1 MNRIL
6 TSIIFSLKHRLAKI
20 ALFFLILCLT
30 GCNAVKRVGE
40 NELLLTQNTI
50 LINDEKVKDED
61 LNSLLYQKPNS
72 KILGIPLRLHLYNF
86 AKENPDSSFIT
97 WLYKKPKRLQRL
109 KNKFSGKQVVKMKQS
124 FEGINSWIKET
135 GEAPVIIDF
144 KKAEKSAKRLQLY
157 YESRG
162 FLKNEATF
170 TIDSLENKDRRATVQ
185 YKVQTGKPYFLDT
198 VSHFIVSKDLDSIYQ
213 IHKKNSLIKKGDQFN
228 VLKFEAERSR
238 LAGIFSNSGI
248 FRFQPTSIN
257 FDVKIDST
265 PGSKDYKLPITL
277 RISNFF
283 DRVDGQ
289 LIENE
294 YKVHKIKN
302 VNIYAD
308 YNFNERKDSLE
319 YVDFENYR
327 IFYKDKLRYRPEALT
342 NVIAIVPGA
351 IYKEQNRI
359 LTNQQIGNLRTFKYP
374 NIEYRYADSTD
385 NLLNTNIYLSPRPRF
400 SLGFNTDV
408 SHSNIQD
415 FGVSFST
422 SLISRNIFRGAETL
436 EVAAR
441 GTLGSSREAS
451 NSEDRFFNI
460 SEIGGDVRL
469 SFPRFFFPV
478 NTDKLI
484 PKYMLPETRI
494 SVGTSIQ
501 SNIGLDKQSFNNTLR
516 YSWSPDQTKKN
527 IFELINIQYIR
538 NVNIDNFFNVYE
550 DTYNRLNSI
559 AIEAGYPQEGNLA
572 VPEETNQFITD
583 VLNNNIQSIP
593 EGSEDYRDVLNIRER
608 QVRLT
613 DNNLIFA
620 SSFTHTRNNRINFE
634 DNSFSQFRVKLES
647 AGNLLSVASK
657 LVEFEK
663 NENDKNLVFGVQYS
677 QYLKTELDYIKYWE
691 LGNKEVLAF
700 RSFFGFAI
708 PYGNADNI
716 PFSQSYFGGGSNDNR
731 AWAAYALGPGTTR
744 NFNDFNEANL
754 KLAFNLEYRF
764 NIFGSFNGALFADA
778 GNIWNALDNV
788 TDEKAVFE
796 GFSSLEELALG
807 TGFGLRYDFSFFVI
821 RFDTG
826 FKTYNPGN
834 DPGKRW
840 FREYNFSRA
849 VFNIGINY
857 PF

>member
-1 MNRIL
+1 
-6 TSIIFSLKHRLAKI
+6 LKHLLAKI
-20 ALFFLILCLT
+20 AVIFLIIGLT
-30 GCNAVKRVGE
+30 GCNAVKHVKNDE
-40 NELLLTQNTI
+40 MLLTQNTI
-50 LINDEKVKDED
+50 LINDEKVKDND

-72 KILGIPLRLHLYNF
+72 RILGMPLRLHIFNF
-86 AKENPDSSFIT
+86 AKKNPDSSFQQWIN
-97 WLYKKPKRLQRL
+97 KKPKRLKRL
-109 KNKFSGKQVVKMKQS
+109 QNKFSGKQVVKMKQS
-124 FEGINSWIKET
+124 FSGVNNWIKET
-135 GEAPVIIDF
+135 GEAPVVIDL
-144 KKAEKSAKRLQLY
+144 KKAEKSAKRLYLY

-162 FLKNEATF
+162 YLKNETSF
-170 TIDSLENKDRRATVQ
+170 EIDSSANKDRRAGLTYSV
-185 YKVQTGKPYFLDT
+185 KTGEPYFLDSI
-198 VSHFIVSKDLDSIYQ
+198 SHNIISKDLDSLYKL
-213 IHKKNSLIKKGDQFN
+213 HKESSLIKKGDQFN
-228 VLKFEAERSR
+228 VLTFEAERNR
-238 LAGIFSNSGI
+238 LANIFSNSGVY
-248 FRFQPTSIN
+248 RFQPTSIN

-277 RISNFF
+277 QISNYF
-283 DRVDGQ
+283 DRVDGE

-294 YKVHKIKN
+294 YKIHTIKK

-308 YNFNERKDSLE
+308 YNFNENRDSLKFT
-319 YVDFENYR
+319 DFDNYR

-342 NVIAIVPGA
+342 NVMAIVPGDV
-351 IYKEQNRI
+351 YREQSRI
-359 LTNQQIGNLRTFKYP
+359 ITNQQVGNLRTFKYP
-374 NIEYRYADSTD
+374 NIEYIYADSTD
-385 NLLNTNIYLSPRPRF
+385 NQLNTNIYLSPRPRF
-400 SLGFNTDV
+400 SLGFDTDV

-422 SLISRNIFRGAETL
+422 SLISRNVFRGAETL

-441 GTLGSSREAS
+441 GTLGSSREAN

-460 SEIGGDVRL
+460 SEIGADVRL
-469 SFPRFFFPV
+469 NFPRFFFPIK
-478 NTDKLI
+478 TDKLI
-484 PKYMLPETRI
+484 PSYMLPQTRI

-501 SNIGLDKQSFNNTLR
+501 TNIGLDKQSFNNTLR
-516 YSWSPDQTKKN
+516 YSWSPNQTRKN

-550 DTYNRLNSI
+550 DTYNRLNNI
-559 AIEAGYPQEGNLA
+559 AVEAGYPADDNLA
-572 VPEETNQFITD
+572 IPEETDQFIND
-583 VLNNNIQSIP
+583 VLSNNVAEIP
-593 EGSEDYRDVLNIRER
+593 EGSEDFRDVLNISER
-608 QVRLT
+608 QERLT

-620 SSFTHTRNNRINFE
+620 SSFTHTRNNRVNFE
-634 DNSFSQFRVKLES
+634 DNNFSQFRFKFES
-647 AGNLLSVASK
+647 AGTLLSAAANFVD
-657 LVEFEK
+657 FEQ
-663 NENDKNLVFGVQYS
+663 NENGNNLVFGVQYS
-677 QYLKTELDYIKYWE
+677 QYVKTELDYIKYWQ
-691 LGNKEVLAF
+691 LSNDKVLAF

-708 PYGNADNI
+708 PFGNANNI

-764 NIFGSFNGALFADA
+764 NIFGSFNGAFFADA

-796 GFSSLEELALG
+796 GFSSLQELALG

-826 FKTYNPGN
+826 FKTYNPAN
-834 DPGKRW
+834 NPGKRW
-840 FREYNFSRA
+840 FNEFNFGRA